1 MYSIA
6 PCVCMFLTNGRNNK
20 NVTCAIQYFHEV
32 QYTVQYLPPV
42 CAIQYIH
49 EVQYSAV
56 FASSMCIFM
65 LLCTHIVRSLFVE
78 ISSQNIK
85 KTHTMNLLFCW
96 VYVNYLR
103 IL

>member
-6 PCVCMFLTNGRNNK
+6 PCVCMFLTNGRSNK

-56 FASSMCIFM
+56 FASSMCYTVYSKFM
-65 LLCTHIVRSLFVE
+65 KYSTVQYICLQYVHFYVT
-78 ISSQNIK
+78 
-85 KTHTMNLLFCW
+85 
-96 VYVNYLR
+96 VYTYCA
-103 IL
+103 